1 MSNKAHHVIK
11 TSLLLII
18 IALITVSGCAGSF
31 HATNQHYVY
40 TYSLISPAVSEDL
53 LYKDR
58 YIIIQFKFDESAVRF
73 QLQNVSEAPIS
84 ILWEN
89 ASIGLNRRTFA
100 VKNWATIYSF
110 LQDPP
115 APVVIPPLGYVREV
129 VIPRERISYEKD
141 EWVEKDMFPTQDL
154 GSSSRKNAI
163 LRFKGS
169 RVKLILPMMIG
180 EAETEYAFVFK
191 VTDITPLPKNTLP
204 PKKERPPVPKIP
216 FPMMGASQSIMP
228 IVITTGILGVVVY
241 LLSQKK
247 NPPGDL

>member
-1 MSNKAHHVIK
+1 MK
-11 TSLLLII
+11 TPLMVSLM
-18 IALITVSGCAGSF
+18 ALSLVSGCAGSF
-31 HATNQHYVY
+31 SATNQHYNY
-40 TYSLISPAVSEDL
+40 TYTLVSPSVSEDL
-53 LYKDR
+53 MYKDR
-58 YIIIQFKFDESAVRF
+58 YIIIQFKLDESAVRF

-100 VKNWATIYSF
+100 VKNWSSFYSF
-110 LQDPP
+110 SQDPP

-129 VIPRERISYEKD
+129 VIPRDRITYENN
-141 EWVEKDMFPTQDL
+141 EWIEKEMFPTQDL
-154 GSSSRKNAI
+154 GSSYRKNAI

-169 RVKLILPMMIG
+169 RVKLILPVMIG
-180 EAETEYAFVFK
+180 EAETEYSFIFK

-216 FPMMGASQSIMP
+216 LQMIGASQSIMP

>member
-1 MSNKAHHVIK
+1 MKIP
-11 TSLLLII
+11 LLLF
-18 IALITVSGCAGSF
+18 AITLVSVSGCAGSF
-31 HATNQHYVY
+31 TAANQHYMY
-40 TYSLISPAVSEDL
+40 TYTLISPAISKDL

-84 ILWEN
+84 IAWEN
-89 ASIGLNRRTFA
+89 ASIGLNRRTFS
-100 VKNWATIYSF
+100 VKNWATFYS
-110 LQDPP
+110 LSQDPP

-129 VIPRERISYEKD
+129 VIPRERISYENN
-141 EWVEKDMFPTQDL
+141 EWVEKEMFPTQDL
-154 GSSSRKNAI
+154 GSEHRKKSI
-163 LRFKGS
+163 LRFNGS
-169 RVKLILPMMIG
+169 RVKLILPVMIG
-180 EAETEYAFVFK
+180 EAETEYTFIFK

-216 FPMMGASQSIMP
+216 FQMMGASQSIMP